1 MTPEMLAVC
10 TGCRRPL
17 LAAAWLA
24 PIEFAMAAYGIDTAL
39 RQAAFLA
46 QIGHES
52 GGLQYTTEIWGPTPA
67 QARYEG
73 RADLGNTQPGDGKR
87 FRGHGL
93 IQTTGR
99 FNHARVRDRLRA
111 KFPNRDVPDF
121 EADPEALAL
130 PEWAALSAADFWDDH
145 DLNKWADAGDFDGVS
160 DVINRGRKTAKEGD
174 ANGYADRLARY
185 NDAREVLA

>member
-1 MTPEMLAVC
+1 MTPEQLAAC
-10 TGCRRPL
+10 TGCPRVA
-17 LAAAWLA
+17 LAASWLE
-24 PIEFAMAAYGIDTAL
+24 PIEAAMAAYGIDTPA

-52 GGLQYTTEIWGPTPA
+52 GGLQYPREIWGPTPA

-93 IQTTGR
+93 IQVTGR
-99 FNHARVRDRLRA
+99 DNHARARDRLRA
-111 KFPNRDVPDF
+111 KFPDRDVPDF

-130 PEWAALSAADFWDDH
+130 PEWAALSAADFWEAH

-174 ANGYADRLARY
+174 ANGFDDRLARFY
-185 NDAREVLA
+185 AARKVLS